1 MSTKI
6 KYDSFGNSIDGTDYC
21 TGVETFAQNLIE
33 DNESD
38 ATMTFPSANGWISPR
53 SETYKLEDVNAQI
66 ILPKNIY
73 NQPNVKIS
81 VSYGNAKKDL
91 IEFYDRAEN
100 RTYYLMYAIDKTGKE
115 QNYIDISDFVVS
127 DTIHG
132 IETHVMDTHTTSRN
146 IEIGVAGIALAQSK
160 SRLLSEEEKAAMQL
174 SARQLLNH
182 AENGGKGIVEPA
194 KIEIAP
200 TEEETD
206 VPETPPEKSETAEKN
221 ASLVSFDG
229 LGGKA

>member
-91 IEFYDRAEN
+91 IE
-100 RTYYLMYAIDKTGKE
+100 
-115 QNYIDISDFVVS
+115 
-127 DTIHG
+127 
-132 IETHVMDTHTTSRN
+132 
-146 IEIGVAGIALAQSK
+146 
-160 SRLLSEEEKAAMQL
+160 
-174 SARQLLNH
+174 
-182 AENGGKGIVEPA
+182 
-194 KIEIAP
+194 
-200 TEEETD
+200 
-206 VPETPPEKSETAEKN
+206 
-221 ASLVSFDG
+221 
-229 LGGKA
+229 